1 MSKEFAKGIYAN
13 KPHEK
18 SYAKAKLTID
28 RKATIEWLQ
37 GLTDDRINLE
47 VKEGQSGKWY
57 VVVDT
62 WKPANETPEP

>member
-28 RKATIEWLQ
+28 RKPAIEWLQ
-37 GLTDDRINLE
+37 SLNEEKINLE

-57 VVVDT
+57 VAVDT
-62 WKPANETPEP
+62 WKPSSPAPEI